1 MFSFSVFLFRSP
13 NKQNKIM
20 AHSSRHQSTTNQ
32 LVITQ
37 QRMDG
42 DLHTVSLRPDHC
54 GDDVCGV
61 DGAPERE
68 PHGKSALHDVL
79 GSDDGRIRGGYLQVQ
94 YRVRGLAQVAAA
106 SDDADEQSPGLEVG
120 GGALEE
126 SIRALEL
133 VAQEGDEEEKDDD
146 DDKDDESSVVVDQDL
161 VDQGTGRGAKT
172 TTVGK
177 PEVVGAHLEVEG
189 GGGRRTWD
197 KDEDDVD

>member
-146 DDKDDESSVVVDQDL
+146 DDEDDESSVVVDQ
-161 VDQGTGRGAKT
+161 GTRRGATKT
-172 TTVGK
+172 TIGK
-177 PEVVGAHLEVEG
+177 PEVVGADLEVEG